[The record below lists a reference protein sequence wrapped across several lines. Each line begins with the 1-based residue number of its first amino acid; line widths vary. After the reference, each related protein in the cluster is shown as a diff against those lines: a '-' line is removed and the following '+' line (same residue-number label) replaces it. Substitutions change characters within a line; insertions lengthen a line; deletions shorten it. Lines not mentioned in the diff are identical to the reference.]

1 MTFLLTIYV
10 NKYYSVY
17 VAFFYI
23 KMIIL
28 HYIYRY
34 YTSSSIVSSLL
45 IFLFSISL
53 FYIVDDNLAIVNI
66 YFISLQRLTIVINYN
81 LIIFRL
87 FCNFFKIINLY
98 YI

>member
-1 MTFLLTIYV
+1 MTFLFTIYV

-23 KMIIL
+23 EMIIL

-34 YTSSSIVSSLL
+34 YTSSSITSLSSILFFFISLL
-45 IFLFSISL
+45 
-53 FYIVDDNLAIVNI
+53 YIAGNNLAVINI
-66 YFISLQRLTIVINYN
+66 YFTSLRRLTIVINHN
-81 LIIFRL
+81 FIIFRFL
-87 FCNFFKIINLY
+87 YNLFKIINLY